1 MAIDPVCKMAV
12 DEKAPGGKAQYWGKH
27 FYYCSKN
34 CRVSFRR
41 DPQKYVPESAE
52 GRGPLY
58 DKLSSKGE
66 ADIVND
72 SVLSNRSLPTSAARW
87 G

>member
-12 DEKAPGGKAQYWGKH
+12 DEKAPGGGKAQYWGKY
-27 FYYCSKN
+27 FYYCSKD

-41 DPQKYVPESAE
+41 DPQKYVPESDE

-58 DKLSSKGE
+58 DKLGNGNGVK
-66 ADIVND
+66 
-72 SVLSNRSLPTSAARW
+72 SAL
-87 G
+87 GS